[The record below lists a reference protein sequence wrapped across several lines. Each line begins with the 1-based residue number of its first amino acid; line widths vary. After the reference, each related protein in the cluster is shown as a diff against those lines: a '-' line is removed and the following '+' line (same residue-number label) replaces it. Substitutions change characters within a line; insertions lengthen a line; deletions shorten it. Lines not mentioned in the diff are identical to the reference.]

1 MAVTYIDHAGTQ
13 GQTDFAFTFP
23 YLEDE
28 HIKVFISGVE
38 TSEFSII
45 VESNG
50 ATKVRLNV
58 ALSTAQNVRVRRSS
72 QPNEDLV
79 DFVNGSVLTESELD
93 RAYRHNRY
101 IAEEN
106 TESTGESLKRLEG
119 SLSFSTN
126 SQNIKDV
133 ADPVDPQDVA
143 TKSFVLPAFSRT
155 NHTGT
160 QTANTISDF
169 DTEVANNTAVQANT
183 AKVSNATHTGDV
195 TGSTL
200 LTLANTGVA
209 PGSYTNTN
217 LTVDSKG
224 RITAASN
231 GVSKYDSGWVN
242 QDDQSVPEQLA
253 NGATLTFTHRLA
265 STAVSF
271 RVFLASNASGDN
283 PFQADG
289 IWVDANVNN
298 VYGCQATN
306 LTNDDIT
313 IQCSQFGVNK
323 WTGGSS
329 VGTRKDF
336 GGTGATHIRV
346 IVIG

>member
-13 GQTDFAFTFP
+13 GQTDFSFTFP

-38 TSEFSII
+38 TSEFSVI

-50 ATKVRLNV
+50 DTKVRLNV

-126 SQNIKDV
+126 SQNIKNV

-143 TKSFVLPAFSRT
+143 TKSFVLPAFSRA

-160 QTANTISDF
+160 QAANTISDF

-195 TGSTL
+195 TGSTV
-200 LTLANTGVA
+200 LTLANTSVA
-209 PGSYTNTN
+209 AGSYTNTN

-231 GVSKYDSGWVN
+231 GVSKYDSGWVDQDN
-242 QDDQSVPEQLA
+242 QLVPTSLA
-253 NGATLTFTHRLA
+253 NNATLTFTHNLA

-271 RVFLASNASGDN
+271 RVFLASNDSGDN

-289 IWVDANVNN
+289 IWVDANINN

-306 LTNDDIT
+306 LTNNDIT

-336 GGTGATHIRV
+336 GGTDATHIRV